1 MGLLEF
7 TRWAY
12 LLIFFTN
19 FIIFKSVTTKDHCKF
34 REARRSPLDANPMKT
49 HDTPMKQEGM
59 EAKPRKYNIHCLYT
73 SQLTTHIHNHA
84 WCPVFMVDL
93 EITRGGNQYS
103 HLPEVL
109 RKKKK
114 KLTIANSTRSHFWIV
129 KTTLLYRYICIYITF
144 FGLT

>member
-1 MGLLEF
+1 M
-7 TRWAY
+7 
-12 LLIFFTN
+12 
-19 FIIFKSVTTKDHCKF
+19 TTKDHCKF

-114 KLTIANSTRSHFWIV
+114 ANDSKLDPVSLLDCENYFIVQIHMYIYNIFRSNLNNAGI
-129 KTTLLYRYICIYITF
+129 
-144 FGLT
+144 